1 MFSNTE
7 FVLRQISITL
17 ESSQVANDVIAF
29 DSPSS
34 ASGNPF
40 NMWSPFSPQISH
52 YYSSD
57 NTTNGLPLG
66 VYSSSAMVALNWK
79 WKKLSIHW

>member
-40 NMWSPFSPQISH
+40 NM
-52 YYSSD
+52 
-57 NTTNGLPLG
+57 
-66 VYSSSAMVALNWK
+66 
-79 WKKLSIHW
+79 